1 MGLEWTD
8 KWNGWRSLIK
18 LDLPAHSEL
27 YTSDNTMIKYSDV
40 PPFRTGHKV
49 TGDVS
54 SCNVIVV
61 GRDGHYILAG
71 AVTAFRSQTILRAL
85 LEQHRITGIE
95 AWQPDIRQGEEP
107 EEMVIL
113 EGSDWRE
120 LLCQYADI
128 AARKMGAKPIDAQ
141 KNMTGYCSWYYYYK
155 DVSEANMLKTS
166 MPSSPIKR
174 RFLPNTSRSTTDSR
188 PFRAT
193 GSISTKTGRRRLKR
207 LLQKLQTAA

>member
-95 AWQPDIRQGEEP
+95 ASTKYTNWT
-107 EEMVIL
+107 IL
-113 EGSDWRE
+113 
-120 LLCQYADI
+120 LL
-128 AARKMGAKPIDAQ
+128 
-141 KNMTGYCSWYYYYK
+141 
-155 DVSEANMLKTS
+155 
-166 MPSSPIKR
+166 
-174 RFLPNTSRSTTDSR
+174 
-188 PFRAT
+188 PFR
-193 GSISTKTGRRRLKR
+193 SHDMP
-207 LLQKLQTAA
+207 LQIREGAETHFDIDWQ